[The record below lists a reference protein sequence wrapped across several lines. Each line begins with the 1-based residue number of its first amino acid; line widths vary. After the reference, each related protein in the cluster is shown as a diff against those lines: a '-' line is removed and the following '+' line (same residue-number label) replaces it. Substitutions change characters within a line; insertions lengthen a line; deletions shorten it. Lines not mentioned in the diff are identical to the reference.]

1 MKLALGTAQLG
12 LRYGIANFNG
22 KVDKEEGKSILN
34 YAASVGIDTV
44 DTAIAYGDSE
54 QVLGDIGVE
63 GFKVVTKL
71 PEIPEHIMDIENW
84 VIKSVKDSLSRLG
97 VESLYGL
104 LLHQPNQLFELKG
117 IKILESFTLLK
128 NLGIVKNFGVSVY
141 SPYELDSLFDLY
153 DFDIVQCPLN
163 LVDRR
168 LINSGW
174 LQRLSREG
182 IEIHIRSSFLQG
194 LLLMPRHIIPNK
206 FQAWNMLWDEW
217 DRWLIA
223 NNKSPIE
230 ACISYALSFP
240 EIGRVVVG
248 VETQSQLEEI
258 IVATKS
264 DSIKEFPDISSD
276 VVELINPSNWSIL

>member
-12 LRYGIANFNG
+12 LRYGIANVNG
-22 KVDKEEGKSILN
+22 KVDQEEGKSILN
-34 YAASVGIDTV
+34 YAASVGIDTI
-44 DTAIAYGDSE
+44 DTAIAYGNSE

-71 PEIPEHIMDIENW
+71 PEIPEHIIDIDNW

-104 LLHQPNQLFELKG
+104 LLHKPNQLFESKG
-117 IKILESFTLLK
+117 IKILKSFTLLK

-141 SPYELDSLFDLY
+141 SPSELDPLFDLY

-174 LQRLSREG
+174 LQRLSKAG

-194 LLLMPRHIIPNK
+194 LLLMPRHIIPRK

-217 DRWLIA
+217 DRWLNI
-223 NNKSPIE
+223 NKKSPIE
-230 ACISYALSFP
+230 ACILYALSFP
-240 EIGRVVVG
+240 EIERVVVG
-248 VETQSQLEEI
+248 VDMQSQLEEI
-258 IVATKS
+258 IEATKS
-264 DSIKEFPDISSD
+264 DSIKEFPNISSD
-276 VVELINPSNWSIL
+276 VIELINPSNWSTL